1 MGFAGIENPAPPP
14 TQEEQATFARLIRET
29 HMETTTVGTLLKA
42 KTWPGLL
49 FSTLTELKRAT
60 KQKKLD
66 PNSYMA
72 HAFHE
77 DGGDSDSEDEKAS
90 ALLIADDKEEEKQC
104 ELAWDWPRRRDK
116 VLKTMEEKMAVPNLL
131 AIDLVNEW
139 TRAAKLENDSTNRR
153 MAAYMARE
161 RPSPKSL
168 KPRDLLRS
176 LADLALADATMES
189 PNDST
194 TVDVLVGAAWA
205 LDRS

>member
-29 HMETTTVGTLLKA
+29 HMGTTTVGSAPQSQDLA
-42 KTWPGLL
+42 RPL

-72 HAFHE
+72 HAFQ

-90 ALLIADDKEEEKQC
+90 ALLITDDKEEEKQC

-189 PNDST
+189 PK
-194 TVDVLVGAAWA
+194 
-205 LDRS
+205 

>member
-90 ALLIADDKEEEKQC
+90 ALLITDDSLG
-104 ELAWDWPRRRDK
+104 LAPAPRQSFKNYGGEDG
-116 VLKTMEEKMAVPNLL
+116 
-131 AIDLVNEW
+131 
-139 TRAAKLENDSTNRR
+139 RA
-153 MAAYMARE
+153 
-161 RPSPKSL
+161 
-168 KPRDLLRS
+168 
-176 LADLALADATMES
+176 
-189 PNDST
+189 
-194 TVDVLVGAAWA
+194 
-205 LDRS
+205 